1 MASVAAL
8 TRVFSHRN
16 TKLFYG
22 GSFACWTGW
31 WVQRIAVDWL
41 AWQLTHS
48 TAWVGFIAFCGLAP
62 SVIVSPFAGAIVDRM
77 DRVWLTV
84 ATQWVTIAH
93 ALTLA
98 ALTYTG
104 LVQIE
109 IIAALEV
116 VLGVSSTFAQPARQ
130 SLVPGM
136 VPRSDL
142 PGAVALNSLTFNMS
156 RSVGPGIGGLIVFYY
171 GVVPAMLV
179 NAAAYFFAS
188 QTMLRLRLAPEHRRG
203 HAPTASVLREAI
215 EGVTYVARHPGM
227 APLVLFSFLIG
238 GLARPVTETL
248 APYVDLLFH
257 QGAGG
262 LAMLASVGGIAALF
276 GGTALAMYGS
286 IKGMTQVCFAAGFV
300 IIFATILFVST
311 GSFAVA
317 IICSAVWGAAGTVHG
332 IAAQTLLQT
341 STSGHMIGRVLSL
354 WGMIGRAAPAL
365 GALAY
370 GKLAEYMGLAP
381 PVLIGCGLALVT
393 CGLVATRIKKIRASL
408 ERL

>member
-1 MASVAAL
+1 MASVSTL
-8 TRVFSHRN
+8 TRVFTHRN

-48 TAWVGFIAFCGLAP
+48 TAWVGLIAFCSLTP

-77 DRVWLTV
+77 DRIHLTV
-84 ATQWVTIAH
+84 ITQWVTVAH

-98 ALTYTG
+98 ALTYSG
-104 LVQIE
+104 LIRVE
-109 IIAALEV
+109 IIAGLEV
-116 VLGVSSTFAQPARQ
+116 VLGISSTFAQPARQ

-136 VPRSDL
+136 VPRADL
-142 PGAVALNSLTFNMS
+142 PGAVALNSLTFNLS
-156 RSVGPGIGGLIVFYY
+156 RSIGPGIGGMIIYTW

-188 QTMLRLRLAPEHRRG
+188 QSMLRLNLAPEHRRG
-203 HAPTASVLREAI
+203 HAPTASVLSEAI
-215 EGVTYVARHPGM
+215 DGVTYVLRHPGM
-227 APLVLFSFLIG
+227 APLVLFAFLIG
-238 GLARPVTETL
+238 GLARPVSETL

-262 LAMLASVGGIAALF
+262 LATLASVGGIAALG

-286 IKGMTQVCFAAGFV
+286 NKGLTRICFVAGFT
-300 IIFATILFVST
+300 IIFATVAFVAT
-311 GSFAVA
+311 HSFPVA
-317 IICSAVWGAAGTVHG
+317 IACAAVWGAAGTVHG

-341 STSGHMIGRVLSL
+341 TTSGQMLGRVLSL

-370 GKLAEYMGLAP
+370 GKLAEYFGLQL
-381 PVLIGCGLALVT
+381 PVFVGCGLAIIFCALVVRR
-393 CGLVATRIKKIRASL
+393 LPQIRRSL
-408 ERL
+408 ER

>member
-1 MASVAAL
+1 MASVSTL
-8 TRVFSHRN
+8 TRVFAHRN

-48 TAWVGFIAFCGLAP
+48 TAWVGFIAFCSLAP
-62 SVIVSPFAGAIVDRM
+62 SVVVSPFAGAIVDRM
-77 DRVWLTV
+77 DRIHLTV
-84 ATQWVTIAH
+84 ATQWITVAH

-98 ALTYTG
+98 ALTYSG
-104 LVQIE
+104 LIRVE

-116 VLGVSSTFAQPARQ
+116 VLGISSTFAQPARQ

-136 VPRSDL
+136 VPRADL
-142 PGAVALNSLTFNMS
+142 PGAVALNSLTFNLS
-156 RSVGPGIGGLIVFYY
+156 RSIGPGIGGMIIYTW
-171 GVVPAMLV
+171 GVVPAMVV

-188 QTMLRLRLAPEHRRG
+188 QSMLRLTIAPEHRRG
-203 HAPTASVLREAI
+203 HAPTASVLSEAI
-215 EGVTYVARHPGM
+215 DGVTYVVRHPGM
-227 APLVLFSFLIG
+227 APLVLFAFLIG
-238 GLARPVTETL
+238 ALARPVSETL

-262 LAMLASVGGIAALF
+262 LATLASIGGI
-276 GGTALAMYGS
+276 ALAMYGTT
-286 IKGMTQVCFAAGFV
+286 KGLTRICFFAGFT
-300 IIFATILFVST
+300 IILATIAFVST
-311 GSFAVA
+311 HSFVLA
-317 IICSAVWGAAGTVHG
+317 IACSAIWGAAGTVHG

-341 STSGHMIGRVLSL
+341 TTSGQMLGRVLSL

-370 GKLAEYMGLAP
+370 GKLAEYFGLQL
-381 PVLIGCGLALVT
+381 PVLVGCGLALVL
-393 CGLVATRIKKIRASL
+393 CALVMRGLPQMQRAL
-408 ERL
+408 ER